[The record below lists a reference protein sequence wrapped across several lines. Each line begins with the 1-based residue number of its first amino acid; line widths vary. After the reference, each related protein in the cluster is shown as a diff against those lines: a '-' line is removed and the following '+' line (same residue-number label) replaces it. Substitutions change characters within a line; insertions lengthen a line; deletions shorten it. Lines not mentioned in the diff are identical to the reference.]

1 MCGAGRGEGHWAP
14 NGCWVMERLFR
25 CLCIGVADWVADVMV
40 EVTSVGK
47 CVMVVIL
54 RFESECMDY

>member
-1 MCGAGRGEGHWAP
+1 M
-14 NGCWVMERLFR
+14 

-47 CVMVVIL
+47 CVLVVIL
-54 RFESECMDY
+54 RFESGKRTGMSNKECKKSYLDARCNIHSSS